1 MKNLD
6 GIRLSHIFKIA
17 SNLNEKPSISI
28 KIPNISNQKLD
39 EIGAY
44 ITIRSD
50 KKMSV
55 MTYTKK
61 ENSGSKS

>member
-1 MKNLD
+1 M
-6 GIRLSHIFKIA
+6 A
-17 SNLNEKPSISI
+17 SNLNDKPSISI
-28 KIPNISNQKLD
+28 EIPNISNQKLD

-55 MTYTKK
+55 MMYTKK
-61 ENSGSKS
+61 ENFGSKS